1 MVNIVGGSRIED
13 SSADFRVSRFRR
25 FFFYFPS
32 VKIRKDAFRMWNY
45 TWLRCRFRRGY
56 EFLFYISEKGKWLIE
71 DEFLRVI
78 LLVTYVYIYYG
89 NSMQGKVQHVDRVDC
104 FEIDFF
110 SFLLS
115 FPSFWSKKFKS
126 LDFFDFLFPFPP
138 LPGGKIIQ
146 EEQTR
151 ALIYLQIE
159 QDRGVSKRA
168 GSEKHLNP
176 SVKIIKPIRMDQLE
190 SKASIEPIKV
200 GRQ

>member
-1 MVNIVGGSRIED
+1 MPVPSRVRI
-13 SSADFRVSRFRR
+13 SFL
-25 FFFYFPS
+25 YFWKGK
-32 VKIRKDAFRMWNY
+32 V
-45 TWLRCRFRRGY
+45 THRGW
-56 EFLFYISEKGKWLIE
+56 ISEGYFTCYICIYLLWKFNARESATRWPCWL
-71 DEFLRVI
+71 LR
-78 LLVTYVYIYYG
+78 
-89 NSMQGKVQHVDRVDC
+89 NR
-104 FEIDFF
+104 F
-110 SFLLS
+110 FLLS
-115 FPSFWSKKFKS
+115 FPFDLKKFKS
-126 LDFFDFLFPFPP
+126 LDFFDFLFPFPS

>member
-1 MVNIVGGSRIED
+1 MEIQCKGKCNTLTVLIASKSIF
-13 SSADFRVSRFRR
+13 SP
-25 FFFYFPS
+25 FFF
-32 VKIRKDAFRMWNY
+32 
-45 TWLRCRFRRGY
+45 
-56 EFLFYISEKGKWLIE
+56 
-71 DEFLRVI
+71 
-78 LLVTYVYIYYG
+78 
-89 NSMQGKVQHVDRVDC
+89 
-104 FEIDFF
+104 
-110 SFLLS
+110 LS
-115 FPSFWSKKFKS
+115 LPFDLKKFKS
-126 LDFFDFLFPFPP
+126 LDFFNFLFPFPP